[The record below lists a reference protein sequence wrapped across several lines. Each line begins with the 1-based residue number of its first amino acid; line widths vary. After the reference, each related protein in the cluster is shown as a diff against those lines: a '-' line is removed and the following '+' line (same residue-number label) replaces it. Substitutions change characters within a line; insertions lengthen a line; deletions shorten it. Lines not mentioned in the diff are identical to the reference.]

1 MNKEYVL
8 VPKKEFQALV
18 SGYLFMSAGEMG
30 GVDNWE
36 WWGESVDDFIKS
48 YNEGNDTE
56 FKDMDEVV
64 EDFVN
69 SYKTIIKEEE

>member
-8 VPKKEFQALV
+8 VPKSEFQDLV
-18 SGYLFMSAGEMG
+18 SGYLYMNAGDNG

-36 WWGESVDDFIKS
+36 WWGESINDFIKS
-48 YNEGNDTE
+48 YNEGNDTN
-56 FKDMDEVV
+56 FKGMNEVI